1 MDDTL
6 SLDLQQTDF
15 GRDIDKEIK
24 RLDGR
29 IDDEAEA
36 RSAADLDIWQE
47 INTIEAASDVV
58 DVVGTYSELENYDTS
73 KLHDKDLIKVLA
85 DETHDDAITYYRWST
100 SLGAFSYVGAEGPYY
115 TTAETDALLGD
126 KQDTLI
132 AGNNIQIA
140 ADGKTISATSTTYT
154 AGYGI
159 NISVSDEI
167 SIDQEDFSN
176 LLPHGAI
183 EFDNVPG
190 PTGGR
195 VLWSENM
202 GQSVSIPLPIYDP
215 FTGTDGQAD
224 GVAGLVPGPLTTDA
238 GKFLKADGTWDTP
251 PGTTY
256 TAGTNIQINNDVIS
270 ATDTTYSAGAGITID
285 ANNAISADDQLHN
298 LDLYAYFDGTNP
310 EVFQYNNNRLP
321 ILFGGNIFWDSVN
334 GCINAADTTY
344 TAGTN
349 VWISS
354 GNVISATDT
363 TYSAFTGA
371 TSAAAGA
378 EGLVPAPAS
387 GDDDKFLKGDGT
399 WGTVQSGSTLS
410 VFYFDGTSHFY
421 KDAGL
426 TDSATAQEILTALES
441 GTVYIKFKD
450 NTLAFE
456 DRYLQAISYR
466 TESNRLYIQCTA
478 CVNGNTG
485 ESAFIRFTQFTNEE
499 RWNWSMTT
507 VQKKLTAGTNISISG
522 NTISATVPAT
532 NNISSNDWS
541 ALWQ

>member
-24 RLDGR
+24 RLDKR
-29 IDDEAEA
+29 VDDEAEA

-73 KLHDKDLIKVLA
+73 TLHDKDLIKVLA

-100 SLGAFSYVGAEGPYY
+100 SLDAFSYVGAEGPYY
-115 TTAETDALLGD
+115 TTAETDALLGG

-132 AGNNIQIA
+132 AGSNIQIA
-140 ADGKTISATSTTYT
+140 ADGKTISATDTTYT
-154 AGYGI
+154 AGTGI
-159 NISVSDEI
+159 NITGNEI
-167 SIDQEDFSN
+167 SFDN
-176 LLPHGAI
+176 TVLTHGAL
-183 EFDNVPG
+183 EFQTAQG
-190 PTGGR
+190 TYTFT
-195 VLWSENM
+195 ENSSD
-202 GQSVSIPLPIYDP
+202 QTTTIVIPEYDD
-215 FTGTDGQAD
+215 FIGTDGQAAGSD
-224 GVAGLVPGPLTTDA
+224 GLVPGPATTDA

-270 ATDTTYSAGAGITID
+270 ATDTTYSAGSGITID
-285 ANNAISADDQLHN
+285 AGNAISADDQLHN
-298 LDLYAYFDGTNP
+298 LDLYAYFDGANP

-321 ILFGGNIFWDSVN
+321 IFFGGNIYWDSVN

-371 TSAAAGA
+371 TSAAAGV
-378 EGLVPAPAS
+378 EGLVPAPAA
-387 GDDDKFLKGDGT
+387 GDEDKVLKGNGSWAAGYERVELFLAVPFYPTIAPFEIYKDSLRQDPIT
-399 WGTVQSGSTLS
+399 WDEFRYLLTESSKKDIVLHVNNSSDTMYTLLEYWDNTTEFS
-410 VFYFDGTSHFY
+410 VFDV
-421 KDAGL
+421 
-426 TDSATAQEILTALES
+426 DSNAIYYITANSDDLGETEFKVAETTELQE
-441 GTVYIKFKD
+441 
-450 NTLAFE
+450 
-456 DRYLQAISYR
+456 
-466 TESNRLYIQCTA
+466 
-478 CVNGNTG
+478 
-485 ESAFIRFTQFTNEE
+485 
-499 RWNWSMTT
+499 
-507 VQKKLTAGTNISISG
+507 KLTAGSNITITNG
-522 NTISATVPAT
+522 TISATVPAT

-541 ALWQ
+541 GLWQ

>member
-73 KLHDKDLIKVLA
+73 KLHDKDLIKVLT
-85 DETHDDAITYYRWST
+85 DETHNDAITYYRWST

-167 SIDQEDFSN
+167 SIDQEDFNN
-176 LLPHGAI
+176 LLPRGAI
-183 EFDNVPG
+183 EFLNVPG
-190 PTGGR
+190 AINR
-195 VLWSENM
+195 VVWTENL
-202 GQSVSIPLPIYDP
+202 GQSTTIALPIYDP

-251 PGTTY
+251 PGTAY

-270 ATDTTYSAGAGITID
+270 ATDTTYSAGFGITID

-298 LDLYAYFDGTNP
+298 LDLYAYFDGTNL
-310 EVFQYNNNRLP
+310 EIFRYNNNRLP
-321 ILFGGNIFWDSVN
+321 IFFGGNIFWDSVN

-378 EGLVPAPAS
+378 EGLVPAPVA
-387 GDDDKFLKGDGT
+387 GDDTKFLSGDGT
-399 WGTVQSGSTLS
+399 WKTVSTGSSYTAGNGINIDANNEIS
-410 VFYFDGTSHFY
+410 VD
-421 KDAGL
+421 
-426 TDSATAQEILTALES
+426 
-441 GTVYIKFKD
+441 
-450 NTLAFE
+450 
-456 DRYLQAISYR
+456 
-466 TESNRLYIQCTA
+466 
-478 CVNGNTG
+478 
-485 ESAFIRFTQFTNEE
+485 
-499 RWNWSMTT
+499 TT
-507 VQKKLTAGTNISISG
+507 VVATQTDLAGKQDTLTAGTNITITN
-522 NTISATVPAT
+522 NTISVVT
-532 NNISSNDWS
+532 NNINSTDWN

>member
-24 RLDGR
+24 RLDKR
-29 IDDEAEA
+29 VDDEAEA

-73 KLHDKDLIKVLA
+73 TLHDKDLIKVLA
-85 DETHDDAITYYRWST
+85 DETHDDAITYYRWDDT
-100 SLGAFSYVGAEGPYY
+100 LNEFSYVGAEGPYY

-132 AGNNIQIA
+132 AGDNIQIA
-140 ADGKTISATSTTYT
+140 ADGKTISATSASYT

-183 EFDNVPG
+183 EFLNVPG
-190 PTGGR
+190 AINR
-195 VLWSENM
+195 VVWTENS
-202 GQSVSIPLPIYDP
+202 GQSTTIALPIYDP

-251 PGTTY
+251 AGAVY
-256 TAGTNIQINNDVIS
+256 TAGTNVQINNNVIS
-270 ATDTTYSAGAGITID
+270 ATDTTYSAGAGISIGTNNTI
-285 ANNAISADDQLHN
+285 NADDQLHN
-298 LDLYAYFDGTNP
+298 LDLYAYFNGSNP
-310 EVFQYNNNRLP
+310 EIFQYSNNGLP
-321 ILFGGNIFWDSVN
+321 IFFGGNIYWDSVN
-334 GCINAADTTY
+334 NCINAADTTY

-371 TSAAAGA
+371 TSAAAGV
-378 EGLVPAPAS
+378 EGLVPAPAA

-399 WGTVQSGSTLS
+399 WGTVQSGQ
-410 VFYFDGTSHFY
+410 
-421 KDAGL
+421 DAL
-426 TDSATAQEILTALES
+426 I
-441 GTVYIKFKD
+441 
-450 NTLAFE
+450 
-456 DRYLQAISYR
+456 
-466 TESNRLYIQCTA
+466 
-478 CVNGNTG
+478 
-485 ESAFIRFTQFTNEE
+485 IRE
-499 RWNWSMTT
+499 WS
-507 VQKKLTAGTNISISG
+507 
-522 NTISATVPAT
+522 
-532 NNISSNDWS
+532 
-541 ALWQ
+541 

>member
-115 TTAETDALLGD
+115 TTAETDTLLGG

-140 ADGKTISATSTTYT
+140 ADGKTISATGTTYT
-154 AGYGI
+154 AGNGI
-159 NISVSDEI
+159 NISASDEI
-167 SIDQEDFSN
+167 SIDQEDFN
-176 LLPHGAI
+176 NMLPRGAI
-183 EFDNVPG
+183 EFENVLG
-190 PTGGR
+190 PSST
-195 VLWSENM
+195 VVWSENS
-202 GQSVSIPLPIYDP
+202 GQNVTVALPIYDP
-215 FTGTDGQAD
+215 FTGTDGQVA
-224 GVAGLVPGPLTTDA
+224 GSAGLVPGPATTDT

-251 PGTTY
+251 AGAVY
-256 TAGTNIQINNDVIS
+256 TAGSNIQINNNVIS
-270 ATDTTYSAGAGITID
+270 ATDTTYSAGPGISID
-285 ANNAISADDQLHN
+285 ANNAISADNQLPN
-298 LDLYAYFDGTNP
+298 LDLYAYFNGSNP
-310 EVFQYNNNRLP
+310 EVFQYSSNGLP
-321 ILFGGNIFWDSVN
+321 IFFGGNIYWDSTN
-334 GCINAADTTY
+334 GYIDAANTTY

-363 TYSAFTGA
+363 TYSDFVGA

-378 EGLVPAPAS
+378 EGLVPAPAAGDEDKILKGNGSWAVGYERVELFLTTTFDPTTTTFEIYKDSSRQNPITWSEFRYLLTEGNKKEVIFKVNNSSDTMYPLLEYWDDTTEFAIFEVDANAIFYITNNS
-387 GDDDKFLKGDGT
+387 GD
-399 WGTVQSGSTLS
+399 SGQTEFKVDRVVEL
-410 VFYFDGTSHFY
+410 
-421 KDAGL
+421 
-426 TDSATAQEILTALES
+426 QE
-441 GTVYIKFKD
+441 
-450 NTLAFE
+450 
-456 DRYLQAISYR
+456 
-466 TESNRLYIQCTA
+466 
-478 CVNGNTG
+478 
-485 ESAFIRFTQFTNEE
+485 
-499 RWNWSMTT
+499 
-507 VQKKLTAGTNISISG
+507 KLTAGSNITITNG
-522 NTISATVPAT
+522 TISATVPAA
-532 NNISSNDWS
+532 NNINTTDWN